1 MLALGAALYA
11 IGFGMIGFASSLPL
25 FWIAVVILTIGE
37 MVIVPAAQTVTADL
51 APIDMRGRYQATFGL
66 INNFFYGFGP
76 VIGGY
81 LFDVGHGPLVWFGS
95 LILGLAVAFGFRAF
109 GPQLRAREA
118 ALEAQA

>member
-1 MLALGAALYA
+1 M
-11 IGFGMIGFASSLPL
+11 
-25 FWIAVVILTIGE
+25 VILTIGE

-66 INNFFYGFGP
+66 FNNFFYGLGP

-81 LFDVGHGPLVWFGS
+81 LFDIGHSQLIWFGS
-95 LILGLAVAFGFRAF
+95 LVLGLAVAFGFRAA

-118 ALEAQA
+118 EA